1 MDDDSD
7 SEADSTSGL
16 RVYNLKSE
24 AWLYAQ
30 KHIAVLFIVFFK
42 GGNVRI
48 CDREMT
54 GM

>member
-30 KHIAVLFIVFFK
+30 KAYSCAFYCLF
-42 GGNVRI
+42 
-48 CDREMT
+48 
-54 GM
+54 